1 MAEEL
6 GPFERD
12 VSSWKRAVRMADSKP
27 QTYAQ
32 AVRGIIDLIPQGLAR
47 ADAVDILD
55 DILIANDLEHLPELR
70 NVIIVELER
79 LDRAIVPEVH
89 IGGNGKANGK
99 GNGLGG
105 TYKPEIEV
113 AFPFPI
119 KGSAIPRRPW
129 IVPGLLLR
137 RQVTLLVAPP
147 GIGKSLFTLQIAM
160 ACGAGLPEWGGWRLR
175 TRARVLVINSEEDP
189 DEMRRRLYAATN
201 VMGITAADLA
211 ANFAFAAQPDDI
223 VIAKADNRTKTVTRT
238 PMVERIVQTLSANT
252 FDILVV
258 DPFAETFVG
267 DENDNSELK
276 WC

>member
-119 KGSAIPRRPW
+119 NGAALPRRPW

-137 RQVTLLVAPP
+137 RQVTLMVAPP
-147 GIGKSLFTLQIAM
+147 GSGKSLLTLQLAL
-160 ACGAGLPEWGGWRLR
+160 ACAAGTEWNGWRPR
-175 TRARVLVINSEEDP
+175 GQYRALIINVEEDQ
-189 DEMRRRLYAATN
+189 DEMQRR
-201 VMGITAADLA
+201 M
-211 ANFAFAAQPDDI
+211 FCAAQVMKLDQTKLGGVCVAKTTDI
-223 VIAKADNRTKTVTRT
+223 VVAKADNKTKTVVAT
-238 PMVERIVQTLSANT
+238 PMLDQITATIKRFEIDIV
-252 FDILVV
+252 VV

-267 DENDNSELK
+267 DEN
-276 WC
+276 